1 MKKSLLCLAALL
13 MLMTATTVPTL
24 AAPNNPICPP
34 GVCK

>member
-13 MLMTATTVPTL
+13 VVMTATTVPTL

-34 GVCK
+34 ILCK